1 MGAIGHPDESMWRMK
16 ILTLRTTNHLIN
28 SLLDHGLA
36 GLSMFSYPILETGYY
51 TNIED
56 FNEELLIYWR
66 VENELSFAYCSYLES
81 IRYY

>member
-1 MGAIGHPDESMWRMK
+1 MK